1 MRKENILF
9 ICLVIFLQTSL
20 FAQISNTASVEI
32 KDLSDVCYA
41 KMTDIAMVDDTTSIL
56 FSEILENNSYKEIFS
71 LVKEGST
78 LVRQVVLQD
87 FYEVYDIEIYDRFLF
102 FSGKKDMSTGFVA
115 WADVNTFFTVGTVNY
130 KVIPETSNI
139 RKVKPYLTNTNTV
152 NLACLADGTMGEMV
166 LQVELLT
173 NNYTISQIIPV
184 QNTETYNDIIVY
196 NDYIILAGNY
206 YDGYSELGYAIRKY
220 DKNNIANSL
229 TYNITFIWNTN
240 YENYLSYKPLL
251 AKTKK
256 EDHLC
261 FATINKYLNS
271 TNNNYLLHVYELEE
285 NSYSAIIPTLYFHEI
300 DPQQVAITTLWDFKL
315 QPTTLYEKGM
325 DAVLLTYDGTKF
337 SHVFHFDITYTS
349 LGCDI
354 FSYPQNAFFSSLE
367 LYGKGYFVSI
377 GQDDISNK
385 FTLWDRNIY
394 TLSNSC
400 DIYSNRSI
408 NPFLISFIT
417 PSFTDGI
424 FYRSAV
430 WERSV
435 SRIYKKDYN
444 IECSYQR

>member
-9 ICLVIFLQTSL
+9 ICLVIFLQTGF

-32 KDLSDVCYA
+32 KELSDVCYA

-56 FSEILENNSYKEIFS
+56 FSEILENNSYKEVFS

-115 WADVNTFFTVGTVNY
+115 WADVNTFFTAGTVNY

-173 NNYTISQIIPV
+173 NNYIISQIIPV

-261 FATINKYLNS
+261 FATINRQSNS
-271 TNNNYLLHVYELEE
+271 TNNNYLLQVYELDL
-285 NSYSAIIPTLYFHEI
+285 NSSLIGVVNLYEV
-300 DPQQVAITTLWDFKL
+300 DPQQVAITTLWDFEL
-315 QPTTLYEKGM
+315 QPTTLYEKGV

-337 SHVFHFDITYTS
+337 SHVFHFDITYTP

-354 FSYPQNAFFSSLE
+354 FSYPQDAFFSSLE

-408 NPFLISFIT
+408 NPPPIVPISNNFSDI
-417 PSFTDGI
+417 I
-424 FYRSAV
+424 FYRSAE
-430 WERSV
+430 WEQSV

-444 IECSYQR
+444 IECSYQQ

>member
-1 MRKENILF
+1 MRKENILLF
-9 ICLVIFLQTSL
+9 ICLVIFLQTGL

-56 FSEILENNSYKEIFS
+56 FSEILENNSYKEVFS

-115 WADVNTFFTVGTVNY
+115 WADVNTFFTAGTVNY

-206 YDGYSELGYAIRKY
+206 YDGYNELGYAIRKY

-229 TYNITFIWNTN
+229 TYNITFIWNTD

-261 FATINKYLNS
+261 FATINRETNS
-271 TNNNYLLHVYELEE
+271 TNNNYLLHVYELDL
-285 NSYSAIIPTLYFHEI
+285 NSSLIGVVNLYEV
-300 DPQQVAITTLWDFKL
+300 DPQQTAITTLWDFKL
-315 QPTTLYEKGM
+315 QPTTLYEKGV

-354 FSYPQNAFFSSLE
+354 FSYPQDAFFSSLE

-394 TLSNSC
+394 TLSNTC

-408 NPFLISFIT
+408 ISPPISPIPDYFSDIVSSRT
-417 PSFTDGI
+417 
-424 FYRSAV
+424 AV
-430 WERSV
+430 WEQSR

-444 IECSYQR
+444 IECSYQQ

>member
-1 MRKENILF
+1 MGRCKYF
-9 ICLVIFLQTSL
+9 
-20 FAQISNTASVEI
+20 
-32 KDLSDVCYA
+32 
-41 KMTDIAMVDDTTSIL
+41 
-56 FSEILENNSYKEIFS
+56 
-71 LVKEGST
+71 
-78 LVRQVVLQD
+78 
-87 FYEVYDIEIYDRFLF
+87 
-102 FSGKKDMSTGFVA
+102 
-115 WADVNTFFTVGTVNY
+115 FFTAGTVNY

-206 YDGYSELGYAIRKY
+206 YNGYNELGYAIRKY

-261 FATINKYLNS
+261 FATINRETNS
-271 TNNNYLLHVYELEE
+271 TNNNYLLHVHELDLNSSLIGVVNLYEV
-285 NSYSAIIPTLYFHEI
+285 
-300 DPQQVAITTLWDFKL
+300 DPQQTAITTLWDFKL
-315 QPTTLYEKGM
+315 QPTTLYEKGV

-354 FSYPQNAFFSSLE
+354 FSYPQDAFFSSLE

>member
-1 MRKENILF
+1 MF
-9 ICLVIFLQTSL
+9 LVLLLQTNL
-20 FAQISNTASVEI
+20 FAQISNTANVEI

-41 KMTDIAMVDDTTSIL
+41 KMTDVAMVDDTTSIL
-56 FSEILENNSYKEIFS
+56 FSEILENNSYREVFS
-71 LVKEGST
+71 LVKEGNT
-78 LVRQVVLQD
+78 LVRQVILQD

-102 FSGKKDMSTGFVA
+102 FSGRKDINNGFVA
-115 WADVNTFFTVGTVNY
+115 WADINTFFTTGTVVY
-130 KVIPETSNI
+130 KVISETTNI
-139 RKVKPYLTNTNTV
+139 RKIKPYLANTNLL
-152 NLACLADGTMGEMV
+152 NLACLAEESIGEMV
-166 LQVELLT
+166 LQVEFST

-206 YDGYSELGYAIRKY
+206 SDGTQLGYAIRKY
-220 DKNNIANSL
+220 DKNNITNPL
-229 TYNITFIWNTN
+229 TNNVTFIWNMD
-240 YENYLSYKPLL
+240 YENYIYYKPLL
-251 AKTKK
+251 AKTKR

-261 FATINKYLNS
+261 FATINRETNS
-271 TNNNYLLHVYELEE
+271 TNNNYLLHVHELDLNSSLIGVVNLYEV
-285 NSYSAIIPTLYFHEI
+285 
-300 DPQQVAITTLWDFKL
+300 DPQQTAITTLWDFKL
-315 QPTTLYEKGM
+315 QPTTLYEKGV

-354 FSYPQNAFFSSLE
+354 FSYPQDAFFSSLE

-394 TLSNSC
+394 TLSNTC

-408 NPFLISFIT
+408 NPSPISHIT
-417 PSFTDGI
+417 GYFSDI
-424 FYRSAV
+424 VSYRTAI
-430 WERSV
+430 WEQSR

-444 IECSYQR
+444 IECSYQQ

>member
-9 ICLVIFLQTSL
+9 ICLVIFLQTGF

-32 KDLSDVCYA
+32 KELSDVCYA

-56 FSEILENNSYKEIFS
+56 FSEILENNSYKEVFS

-87 FYEVYDIEIYDRFLF
+87 FYEVYDIEIYNRFLF
-102 FSGKKDMSTGFVA
+102 ISGRKDINKGFVA
-115 WADVNTFFTVGTVNY
+115 WADVNTFFTAGTVNY

-173 NNYTISQIIPV
+173 NNYIISQIIPV

-229 TYNITFIWNTN
+229 TYNITFIWNTD
-240 YENYLSYKPLL
+240 YENNLSYKPLL

-261 FATINKYLNS
+261 FATINRQSNS
-271 TNNNYLLHVYELEE
+271 TNNNYLLQVYELDL
-285 NSYSAIIPTLYFHEI
+285 NSSLIGVVNLYEV
-300 DPQQVAITTLWDFKL
+300 DPQQVAITTLWDFEL
-315 QPTTLYEKGM
+315 QPTTLYEKGV

-337 SHVFHFDITYTS
+337 SHVFHFDITYTP

-354 FSYPQNAFFSSLE
+354 FSYPQDAFFSSLE

-408 NPFLISFIT
+408 NPPPIVPISNNFSDI
-417 PSFTDGI
+417 I
-424 FYRSAV
+424 FYRSAE
-430 WERSV
+430 WEQSV